1 MTRPLA
7 LTNGGNTN
15 GGNNGGSRRRPP
27 RQRRQGRRRN
37 RRRGGGGG
45 GPRNNAAM
53 VLAQGAGSVPGMPFG
68 SWPSR
73 STMRA
78 WDAFHPEHLPLP
90 RSVGPYC
97 VVRTSS
103 LITSSDKVM
112 LFAPMVGG
120 AGCWLTAC
128 AMGSRTEGGAING
141 FENTNVYTVP
151 FPGIAT
157 TGSGIT
163 VVPAALS
170 VQVMNPNPLMST
182 TGIFGGTVSHT
193 QLNLAGRTE
202 TWNDFSMEVISFM
215 RPRLMSAGK
224 LALRGVQG
232 DSYPLN
238 MSALSN
244 FNCLT
249 DVAEGKLSWT
259 DSSGHYPAGL
269 APIVFV
275 NEAKQTMNY
284 LVSVEWRVRF
294 DIGNPAVAAQRHHG
308 ITPEWKW
315 DDMIKTAIARGH
327 GIMDIAE
334 RVANAGSFVANA
346 AIAARRAM
354 PALMAA

>member
-1 MTRPLA
+1 
-7 LTNGGNTN
+7 
-15 GGNNGGSRRRPP
+15 
-27 RQRRQGRRRN
+27 
-37 RRRGGGGG
+37 
-45 GPRNNAAM
+45 
-53 VLAQGAGSVPGMPFG
+53 
-68 SWPSR
+68 
-73 STMRA
+73 
-78 WDAFHPEHLPLP
+78 
-90 RSVGPYC
+90 
-97 VVRTSS
+97 
-103 LITSSDKVM
+103 M
-112 LFAPMVGG
+112 LFAPQVGDD
-120 AGCWLTAC
+120 GCWLTSC
-128 AMGSRTEGGAING
+128 GLGSHVEGGAING
-141 FENTNVYTVP
+141 TDNTNLYTVP
-151 FPGIAT
+151 LPGIAT

-202 TWNDFSMEVISFM
+202 TWNDFATEVISFM

-244 FNCLT
+244 FNCVHDVTASQLT
-249 DVAEGKLSWT
+249 WT
-259 DSSGHYPAGL
+259 DYAGFYPTGL

-334 RVANAGSFVANA
+334 RVANAGSFAANA
-346 AIAARRAM
+346 VVAARRAM